1 MTLLSSLFSKKF
13 DVITI
18 GDITV
23 DTFIRLKEADVH
35 CKVNTEDCMLSI
47 KFGDKI
53 PYEEAYNIPGV
64 GNSANAAVSL
74 AKLGLRTAFIG
85 NIGNDSNGDD
95 CIETLRK
102 NNVHTPYVIRHHGRS
117 TNHHYVLWYG
127 AERTILVKHQTYP
140 YSLPE
145 ELITQSTHKTPSWV
159 YLSSLG
165 AASES
170 FHHDIAE
177 WLEMHPNIKVAF
189 QPGTFQM
196 RLGVDKLKK
205 IYARTNVFIVNVEEA
220 QRILGSTSTK
230 ISELLK
236 SLAKLGP
243 KIVCITD
250 GPKGAYMYDTTN
262 TEQSRSMCFMPP
274 YPDQGEPYE
283 RTGCGDA
290 FASTFVAAM
299 ALGKTPLEALVWAP
313 INPMSVVLS
322 VGAQKGLLTQQEIEN
337 WLSKKPDTYKPQFL
351 SE

>member
-1 MTLLSSLFSKKF
+1 MILLSSLFSKKF
-13 DVITI
+13 DIVTI

-23 DTFIRLKEADVH
+23 DTFIRLKEAEVH
-35 CKVNTEDCMLSI
+35 CNVNPEDCTLSV

-64 GNSANAAVSL
+64 GNSANAAVAFS
-74 AKLGLRTAFIG
+74 KLGLHTAFIG
-85 NIGNDSNGDD
+85 NIGDDTNGDD
-95 CIETLRK
+95 CIEALRK
-102 NNVHTPYVIRHHGRS
+102 QRVRTPYVVRHHGRS

-145 ELITQSTHKTPSWV
+145 ELITQSSHKIPSWV

-165 AASES
+165 ASSES

-177 WLEMHPNIKVAF
+177 WLEMYPTIKVAF

-196 RLGVDKLKK
+196 RLGTDKLKK
-205 IYARTNVFIVNVEEA
+205 IYARTHVFVVNVEEA
-220 QRILGSTSTK
+220 GRILNLHSAK
-230 ISELLK
+230 ISVLLK
-236 SLAKLGP
+236 GLAQLGP

-250 GPKGAYMYDTTN
+250 GPKGAYMYDTTSQ
-262 TEQSRSMCFMPP
+262 ESAQKMYFMPP

-290 FASTFVAAM
+290 FASTFVAAL
-299 ALGKTPLEALVWAP
+299 ALGKTPLEALIWAP

-322 VGAQKGLLTQQEIEN
+322 VGAQKGLLNAQEIES
-337 WLSKKPDTYKPQFL
+337 WIARKPESYKPVEL